1 MIYLELGVLC
11 SRGWRRSPASSRSGR
26 RPRGRRLGWDYQLPL
41 ILCGYREA
49 SHASIR
55 RARALSCSWRT
66 STYVVDRGKFEARSS
81 EGASEHLINQLSIN
95 E

>member
-1 MIYLELGVLC
+1 
-11 SRGWRRSPASSRSGR
+11 
-26 RPRGRRLGWDYQLPL
+26 L
-41 ILCGYREA
+41 ILCGCREA